1 MSRISQPKRALRS
14 RKPDRAYWVRSPA
27 TRVARPPVTRM
38 PSTDQWQQHR
48 RHLGLTGFNVSI
60 SGTSM
65 TGKVTYRA
73 GVVGIPGVAVVTSRL
88 AGATRR

>member
-1 MSRISQPKRALRS
+1 MSRISQPERALRS
-14 RKPDRAYWVRSPA
+14 RKPNRAYWVRSPT

-48 RHLGLTGFNVSI
+48 RHLGLTRFNVSI

-65 TGKVTYRA
+65 TGNVTYSA
-73 GVVGIPGVAVVTSRL
+73 GLAGIPGVAVVTSRL
-88 AGATRR
+88 TGVTRR